1 MDWIVI
7 MAGGGGTRLWPL
19 SRKRRPKQF
28 LHLLP
33 GGETLL
39 GATVR
44 RLGGLVPIERTIVV
58 TAASQVGE
66 VRRAVPDLPPENI
79 VAEPEGR
86 NTAPCIGLAT
96 VELRRRDPD
105 AILGVLP
112 SDQFVQR
119 EDQFAHTVKQALD
132 AARGGKVAVI
142 GIRPSA
148 PETGFGY
155 IQAGPAAAPGEPR
168 PVLRFVEKPDLAT
181 AERYVASG
189 DYAWNAG
196 MFFFRADRML
206 AEIADKLPA
215 LGAILDAIARDPS
228 ATAAL
233 YPTAPKISI
242 DYGVMEKLPVSG
254 DLVVV
259 EGDFG
264 WNDVGSFAAL
274 PEVLPKDASGNVL
287 VGDALAI
294 DATDNVLVG
303 AGAPGRL
310 VAAVGVSGLCVIVTD
325 DAVLVLPRE
334 RAQDVRRVVEALESG
349 RRDTH
354 L

>member
-1 MDWIVI
+1 MNWIVI

-19 SRKRRPKQF
+19 SRRRRPKQF

-44 RLGGLVPIERTIVV
+44 RTAGLAPIQRTLVV
-58 TAASQVGE
+58 TAASQVEE
-66 VRRAVPDLPPENI
+66 VKRCVPDLPAENI
-79 VAEPEGR
+79 VVEPEGR
-86 NTAPCIGLAT
+86 NTAPCIGLAC
-96 VELRRRDPD
+96 VEVQRRDPA

-112 SDQFVQR
+112 SDQFVHN
-119 EDQFAHTVKQALD
+119 EDHFVHTLQQAMH
-132 AARGGKVAVI
+132 AAEDGRVAVV
-142 GIRPSA
+142 GIKPTA

-155 IQAGPAAAPGEPR
+155 IQAGPAAAIGAPR

-181 AERYVASG
+181 AERYLASG

-196 MFFFRADRML
+196 MFFFRADRMRR
-206 AEIADKLPA
+206 EIDEKLPA
-215 LGAILDAIARDPS
+215 LGAILAAVAADPAR
-228 ATAAL
+228 TADL
-233 YPTAPKISI
+233 YPQAPKISI
-242 DYGVMEKLPVSG
+242 DYGVMEKLPAAG

-274 PEVLPKDASGNVL
+274 PEVLPRDAAGNVV
-287 VGDALAI
+287 VGDGLAI
-294 DATDNVLVG
+294 DASDNVLIG
-303 AGAPGRL
+303 EGRL
-310 VAAVGVSGLCVIVTD
+310 VCAVGVSGLCVVVTS

-334 RAQDVRRVVEALESG
+334 RAQDVRRVVEALEAQK
-349 RRDTH
+349 RDAC

>member
-1 MDWIVI
+1 MNWIVI

-19 SRKRRPKQF
+19 SRRRRPKQF

-44 RLGGLVPIERTIVV
+44 RTAPLAPIERTVVV
-58 TAASQVGE
+58 TAASQVEE
-66 VRRAVPDLPPENI
+66 VRRAVPHLPPENI
-79 VAEPEGR
+79 IAEPEGR
-86 NTAPCIGLAT
+86 NTAPCIGLAC
-96 VELRRRDPD
+96 VELLRRDPA

-112 SDQFVQR
+112 SDQYVQKEDLFV
-119 EDQFAHTVKQALD
+119 HTLQQAFG
-132 AARGGKVAVI
+132 AAEAGRVAVV
-142 GIRPSA
+142 GIKPTG

-155 IQAGPAAAPGEPR
+155 IQAGPTVESGGPR

-196 MFFFRADRML
+196 MFFFRAGRMR

-215 LGAILDAIARDPS
+215 LAAILDAIAADPS
-228 ATAAL
+228 RTAAL
-233 YPTAPKISI
+233 YPGAPKISI
-242 DYGVMEKLPVSG
+242 DYGVMERLPAAG

-274 PEVLPKDASGNVL
+274 PEVLPKDPGGNVV
-287 VGDALAI
+287 VGDGLAI
-294 DATDNVLVG
+294 DASDNVLVG
-303 AGAPGRL
+303 EGRL
-310 VAAVGVSGLCVIVTD
+310 VAAVGVSGLCVVVTE
-325 DAVLVLPRE
+325 DAVLVLPRD
-334 RAQDVRRVVEALESG
+334 RAQDVRRVVEALESQK
-349 RRDTH
+349 RDAY